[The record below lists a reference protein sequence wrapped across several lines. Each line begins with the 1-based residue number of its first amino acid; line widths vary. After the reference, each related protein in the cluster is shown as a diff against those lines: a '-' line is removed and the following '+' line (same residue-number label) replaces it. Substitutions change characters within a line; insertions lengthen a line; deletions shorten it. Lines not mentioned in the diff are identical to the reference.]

1 MSDVATTGGAT
12 GGGASAGKAPYVP
25 SMILQGDAVA
35 YVSEYLQKELKDVL
49 DGSERAAFVDKL
61 DKWRRMAKEE
71 PEEEQKTYPWLN
83 ASNIVTPI
91 MAQKQNTIFAKLIAM
106 FSTKR
111 PFWSCSTDDTAL
123 ASQAEALEALMNY
136 LASGV
141 FQLNLDR
148 INRTLFYDLCLLGT
162 QVVKVPWLY
171 SSWPI
176 SVPGA
181 TAGSKAK
188 VDRVMHNGPAVVP
201 VRLEDFFIRSYYED
215 LQRAPWV
222 ATRSFLTHAE
232 LLQREADGIYA
243 GVAAV
248 EDFYAKEL
256 PEDRKKEL
264 ERRGF
269 EPSSLGAYEETR
281 LYPIYECYLYYD
293 NDGDGI
299 PEDIK
304 VWFEVESG
312 TILRAE
318 DNTLGARDISILRYF
333 SVPYELYGLGIGH
346 FIERLQEEA
355 DFLHNHRIDNL
366 HFSLIP
372 AYKRRRGSGGK
383 KKQEIHPGA
392 IIDVDDMADI
402 EPFVTP
408 DLTGSTYQSEGLTRD
423 YADRVSG
430 ANDPMSGYA
439 DPTMKSGA
447 DVGSTLFL
455 AEQGNSILNAV
466 YDGIENDYNEIGQLV
481 LMQLVANK
489 DRVDLSMLTSDQQS
503 LVSQVLNLPVETL
516 PTTFSFRV
524 ETTDQSRSEETK
536 RQTLAQASALYAQY
550 GQQMMALTAIIDNPQ
565 IPVTSLTKQMA
576 QRMYIGGTS
585 FVKQAFTMMKV
596 ENLEEMLP
604 DTTAL
609 QAQLAQEAQATAAQG
624 ATNAEA
630 GNGVGGAPGGVG
642 APGNGDGSGVPGGA
656 QVLVR
661 EPGVLGVVPQGSQ
674 PLAPFGNGQGVG
686 G

>member
-1 MSDVATTGGAT
+1 MSDTAATAATAGAT
-12 GGGASAGKAPYVP
+12 SKAPYVP
-25 SMILQGDAVA
+25 SMILAADALT
-35 YVSEYLQKELKDVL
+35 YVSSYLQKELKDVL
-49 DGSERAAFVDKL
+49 DGAERAAFVAKL

-91 MAQKQNTIFAKLIAM
+91 MAQKQNTIFAKLISM

-111 PFWSCSTDDTAL
+111 PFWSCSSDDSAMTEHANAV
-123 ASQAEALEALMNY
+123 ASLMNF

-141 FQLNLDR
+141 FQLNLNK
-148 INRTLFYDLCLLGT
+148 INRTLFYDLALLGT

-171 SSWPI
+171 ASWPI
-176 SVPGA
+176 STPGA
-181 TAGSKAK
+181 TPGLKGKA
-188 VDRVMHNGPAVVP
+188 DRVQHNGPAVVP

-222 ATRSFLTHAE
+222 ATRSWLTHAE

-243 GVAAV
+243 NVAAI
-248 EDFYAKEL
+248 EDFYAKDI
-256 PEDRKKEL
+256 PEDRRKEL

-269 EPSSLGAYEETR
+269 SPESLGDFTETR

-304 VWFEVESG
+304 VWFEAESG
-312 TILRAE
+312 AILRAE
-318 DNTLGARDISILRYF
+318 DNILGVRDIAILRYF
-333 SVPYELYGLGIGH
+333 NVPYELFGLGIGH

-372 AYKRRRGSGGK
+372 AYKRRRGSMGK
-383 KKQEIHPGA
+383 KQQEIHPGA
-392 IIDVDDMADI
+392 FIDVDDMNDI
-402 EPFVTP
+402 APFITP
-408 DLTGSTYQSEGLTRD
+408 DLTASTFQSEGLTRD

-455 AEQGNSILNAV
+455 AEQGNSILNAI

-481 LMQLVANK
+481 LMQLVVNK
-489 DRVDLSMLTSDQQS
+489 DKVDLSMLTADEQT
-503 LVSQVLNLPVETL
+503 LVQEVLALPIETL

-550 GQQMMALTAIIDNPQ
+550 GQEMMSLTAIIDNPQ
-565 IPVTSLTKQMA
+565 LPTSALTKQMA
-576 QRMYIGGTS
+576 QRMFIGGTL
-585 FVKQAFTMMKV
+585 FVKQAFAMMKV
-596 ENLEEMLP
+596 EHADEMLP
-604 DTTAL
+604 DTTAM
-609 QAQLAQEAQATAAQG
+609 AAALAAETQG
-624 ATNAEA
+624 ATGAEGGA
-630 GNGVGGAPGGVG
+630 GAGAGAVAGTGNGNGGGIP
-642 APGNGDGSGVPGGA
+642 SGP
-656 QVLVR
+656 QVLAR
-661 EPGVLGVVPQGSQ
+661 EPGVLGVVPQGTGS
-674 PLAPFGNGQGVG
+674 LAPFGAGAGAG